1 MKKNTLVR
9 LFALLGAAMLLG
21 SSAMAAVRS
30 SSPSLKISPKGVT
43 SLASAAT
50 AAPASGAATEAD
62 SRRSADRE
70 VKHAAMLD
78 QLLKERRA
86 TLSTAARA
94 AIAAIA
100 LPRIRGLHLSNENEG
115 AFGFKGLSNV
125 DQASVNQG
133 FSVEPPDQ
141 ALCVGNGVI
150 FEGVNDAFAVYSE
163 NGTLVAGPAQ
173 ANAFFGV
180 DFSLNVSDPRCIYD
194 RASNRWFVTMTEYP
208 NDFSNN
214 HLKIAVSQTGD
225 PTGAFNLYDI
235 DVTLDGSDF
244 IPNAGDCPCL
254 GDQPLIGADAAGFY
268 ISTNAFGVTSFE
280 GAQVY
285 VLSKAALAAGA
296 PTPVVH
302 FDQLSFLLPGIEVSF
317 SIQPSTTPPGAQF
330 AANTEFLAQSMIA
343 SKRESQ
349 IAVWTVNNTSQIDTN
364 PNLLTMSLALTPTQ
378 VYALPVPAEQKAGP
392 TPLAEAVAIDDTAP
406 GSANEQDLDGNDQR
420 MQQLTYL
427 NGQLWTTVG
436 TASVDDG
443 TPVRDAAAW
452 FVINVSNSVG
462 GPTANVAAQGY
473 VAGPGSSH
481 LIYPAL
487 AVNALG
493 EAAMVFTLSGPQFFP
508 SAAFWKFG
516 AHSFIHMLFEGK
528 AAQDGF
534 SAYFFNQPRWGDYSA
549 AAVGPDGSIWMATE
563 MIPGG
568 FRKRSANW
576 GTFVGRNHRGEQDDQ

>member
-1 MKKNTLVR
+1 MSTRRLVSPA
-9 LFALLGAAMLLG
+9 LALALAFAAT
-21 SSAMAAVRS
+21 SAMAAVHS
-30 SSPSLKISPKGVT
+30 SSPPLKISPKGVT
-43 SLASAAT
+43 SVASAAT
-50 AAPASGAATEAD
+50 AAPATGASAEAD
-62 SRRSADRE
+62 SLRSVDRE
-70 VKHAAMLD
+70 TRQQAMLD
-78 QLLKERRA
+78 KLLKDRRA

-100 LPRIRGLHLSNENEG
+100 LPRIRGLHLSDEDES

-141 ALCVGNGVI
+141 ALCVGNGFI
-150 FEGVNDAFAVYSE
+150 LEGVNDAFAVYGE
-163 NGTLVAGPAQ
+163 NGRLIAGPAQ

-194 RASNRWFVTMTEYP
+194 SASNRWFVTMIEYP
-208 NDFSNN
+208 NDFSSN

-225 PTGAFNLYDI
+225 PTGAFNLYDV
-235 DVTLDGSDF
+235 DVTNDGADF
-244 IPNAGDCPCL
+244 FVGDCPCL

-268 ISTNAFGVTSFE
+268 ISTNAFGVFSFE

-302 FDQLSFLLPGIEVSF
+302 FDQLSSLLPGIEVSF
-317 SIQPSTTPPGAQF
+317 SIQPSTTPPGAVF
-330 AANTEFLAQSMIA
+330 AADTEFLAQSMIA
-343 SKRESQ
+343 SKRETQ
-349 IAVWTVNNTSQIDTN
+349 IAVWTVNNTSKIDTN

-378 VYALPVPAEQKAGP
+378 VYALPVPAEQKAGS
-392 TPLAEAVAIDDTAP
+392 TPRAEAAAIDDTLSA
-406 GSANEQDLDGNDQR
+406 SANEQDLDGNDQR

-452 FVINVSNSVG
+452 FVINVSNPANS
-462 GPTANVAAQGY
+462 PTAGVAAQGY

-487 AVNALG
+487 AVNAHG

-534 SAYFFNQPRWGDYSA
+534 SAYIVNRPRWGDYSA

-576 GTFVGRNHRGEQDDQ
+576 GTFVSRTHRGERDDQ